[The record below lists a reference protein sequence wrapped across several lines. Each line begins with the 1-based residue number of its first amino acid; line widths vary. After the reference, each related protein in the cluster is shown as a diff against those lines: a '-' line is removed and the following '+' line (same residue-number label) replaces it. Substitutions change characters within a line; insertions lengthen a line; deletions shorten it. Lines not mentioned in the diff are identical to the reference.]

1 MANEPS
7 LSTFASMTRWF
18 SPQLLFVA
26 AYRDIVAG
34 IFGLF
39 ADQRGFQHVADPIP
53 TDPELRKKFA
63 CRHDYSSEAEEGAPF
78 WVDFAADL
86 GDGFDSTYSVAYL
99 LAADKLYAEQ
109 SKATGGI
116 RGIRGL
122 HSSPELNHGRLL
134 IFGGDEVYPWPT
146 HEGYDL
152 KTFKPYALAL
162 PEPPPDPQTGRPPPA
177 RRHVYA
183 IPGNHDWYDGLN
195 IFDDKFC
202 RARAA
207 GSADEGGMRFGDWE
221 TRQHRSSFA
230 IKLPH
235 NWWIWGAD
243 IQLHDLLDSGQINYF
258 RTVAEQMGPQD
269 RFILCTADPSWY
281 ALGTPEEQFARENL
295 RSLISAPIRRGA
307 KLCGIFSGNWHHY
320 SRYSEKET
328 LGNMNLIT
336 AGGGG
341 AYMHGTYDLRREL
354 DFEWAGK
361 YLKFR
366 LDRKL
371 ESSRSAQQPEPK
383 ETKRNACY
391 PSKATSYRL
400 ALGSCLFPKR
410 NLGFCLAVGLVYWLM
425 TWTFA
430 GLRVDFWLDVPPKA
444 EIEQGLV
451 QTPRALRECL
461 QNSPQT
467 RRSNVAPTGDVKTCL
482 LATGDERP
490 NGYRRFIGGGR
501 VDQWT
506 LQLIKFYAKE
516 PSWANTRFLLLK
528 IVHLLLLA
536 IVNSVAAA
544 LFLFGTWF
552 AFFAI
557 TQSKRPGKRGLIS
570 RVVQATLHHGTH
582 LLFMWALYC
591 SFVYYNDEVVEP
603 KLIHWAE
610 QAATANVW
618 WLGAEAGP
626 PATLLWAP
634 VSFWADAIYPVEM
647 VLIGGTIGGLIFG
660 LYLMGTYILGRINSD
675 WIFSSQRI
683 ANYRCFLR
691 MRFEPDKLTIYPIC
705 LDRVPDRSG
714 WRWKVNPGPCESLVE
729 PTSPLKP
736 RLIEGPIVIHPSDVH
751 NPVSR

>member
-53 TDPELRKKFA
+53 TDPELRKKFV

-78 WVDFAADL
+78 WVDFAADV

-134 IFGGDEVYPWPT
+134 IFGGDEIYPWPT
-146 HEGYDL
+146 HEAYDL

-195 IFDDKFC
+195 TFDDKFC

-295 RSLISAPIRRGA
+295 LSLISAPIRRTCSARCARAANGHA
-307 KLCGIFSGNWHHY
+307 TAAPPSSVKVVPFHQQFLPCFETEDSTVGDLLHCGIS
-320 SRYSEKET
+320 KEPLSAVGQQRRT
-328 LGNMNLIT
+328 KAPT
-336 AGGGG
+336 A
-341 AYMHGTYDLRREL
+341 
-354 DFEWAGK
+354 FAGCP
-361 YLKFR
+361 L
-366 LDRKL
+366 
-371 ESSRSAQQPEPK
+371 SS
-383 ETKRNACY
+383 
-391 PSKATSYRL
+391 
-400 ALGSCLFPKR
+400 PKR
-410 NLGFCLAVGLVYWLM
+410 PNLCDA
-425 TWTFA
+425 A
-430 GLRVDFWLDVPPKA
+430 K
-444 EIEQGLV
+444 
-451 QTPRALRECL
+451 
-461 QNSPQT
+461 
-467 RRSNVAPTGDVKTCL
+467 RR
-482 LATGDERP
+482 
-490 NGYRRFIGGGR
+490 
-501 VDQWT
+501 
-506 LQLIKFYAKE
+506 
-516 PSWANTRFLLLK
+516 
-528 IVHLLLLA
+528 
-536 IVNSVAAA
+536 NSV
-544 LFLFGTWF
+544 W
-552 AFFAI
+552 
-557 TQSKRPGKRGLIS
+557 
-570 RVVQATLHHGTH
+570 
-582 LLFMWALYC
+582 
-591 SFVYYNDEVVEP
+591 
-603 KLIHWAE
+603 
-610 QAATANVW
+610 
-618 WLGAEAGP
+618 
-626 PATLLWAP
+626 
-634 VSFWADAIYPVEM
+634 
-647 VLIGGTIGGLIFG
+647 
-660 LYLMGTYILGRINSD
+660 
-675 WIFSSQRI
+675 
-683 ANYRCFLR
+683 
-691 MRFEPDKLTIYPIC
+691 
-705 LDRVPDRSG
+705 
-714 WRWKVNPGPCESLVE
+714 
-729 PTSPLKP
+729 
-736 RLIEGPIVIHPSDVH
+736 
-751 NPVSR
+751 